1 MHNVEKWPNILQKSF
16 CHRKLF
22 KVSLCH
28 FLTLYMIRLNG
39 SIGISRRTERCLLIY
54 WINWFYLSPLSPNP
68 TKWSNTLK
76 PFVATADELFVFY
89 HFVGLEVKG
98 LWPLLFLIST
108 NDLPHL
114 LEVSDPTC
122 MLTILVFVIKNRKT
136 F

>member
-1 MHNVEKWPNILQKSF
+1 MTKHTSKIFLSPQAFSSIF
-16 CHRKLF
+16 G
-22 KVSLCH
+22 H

-39 SIGISRRTERCLLIY
+39 SIDISRTTERCLLIY